1 MKVYTVYYY
10 AYDYSRIRGIFSS
23 HEKAQEY
30 VDQQL
35 PEGDRVNYEIEE
47 WEVDVS
53 TRTWCINSIT

>member
-47 WEVDVS
+47 WEVDES
-53 TRTWCINSIT
+53 TRT

>member
-1 MKVYTVYYY
+1 MKVYTVYYHDY
-10 AYDYSRIRGIFSS
+10 EYSRIRGIFSS

-53 TRTWCINSIT
+53 TRT